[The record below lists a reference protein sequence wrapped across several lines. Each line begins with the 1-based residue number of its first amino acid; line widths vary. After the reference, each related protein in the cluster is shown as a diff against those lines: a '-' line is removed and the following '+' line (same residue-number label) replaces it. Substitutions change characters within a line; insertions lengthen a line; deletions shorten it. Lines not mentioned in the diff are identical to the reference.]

1 MRLPSNLSL
10 ALTGFF
16 QVAFVAMNTV
26 FLADRNLPGVLA
38 ASFLISLIWSY
49 NVKRVVFGS
58 IRDRLAYA
66 VGASLGA
73 GAGMG
78 IADLMVKLF

>member
-1 MRLPSNLSL
+1 MQYITL
-10 ALTGFF
+10 AVTGFF

-49 NVKRVVFGS
+49 NVKRVVFGT
-58 IRDRLAYA
+58 ITDRLSYA

-78 IADLMVKLF
+78 IADLTINLF

>member
-1 MRLPSNLSL
+1 MQHLTL
-10 ALTGFF
+10 ALTGFI

-49 NVKRVVFGS
+49 NVKRVVFGTVTE
-58 IRDRLAYA
+58 RLAYA
-66 VGASLGA
+66 VGASWGA

-78 IADLMVKLF
+78 LADFFTN

>member
-1 MRLPSNLSL
+1 MQHLSL
-10 ALTGFF
+10 TLTGFF

-49 NVKRVVFGS
+49 NVKRVVFGTVTE
-58 IRDRLAYA
+58 RLAYA

-78 IADLMVKLF
+78 IADFVTT